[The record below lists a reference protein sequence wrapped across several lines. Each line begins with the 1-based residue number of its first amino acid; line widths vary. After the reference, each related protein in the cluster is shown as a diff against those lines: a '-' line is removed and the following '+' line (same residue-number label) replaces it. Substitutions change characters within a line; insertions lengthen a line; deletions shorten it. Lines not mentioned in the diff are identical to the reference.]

1 MLYKT
6 ENKESYDNNLIKH
19 VATKLLESYPDID
32 ESMISFK
39 HKKSDSSKKLKFIL
53 SLMANLGNI
62 RLTPHQMTTIKSI
75 ISKRMHTFYHT
86 LCKYA
91 RKDMF
96 DKLDIQGVYKELGKL
111 VKYEDDGNGPSDKYI
126 KSWTFS
132 YSLDT
137 KDIILSKEETFDKI
151 KEIFTIDDG
160 TSKVDATLT
169 EGGAGAG
176 AATGAGA
183 AGFVEGGDESKE
195 NAIVIKYPD
204 MREDKWMTIN
214 DVSKM
219 SKFIHGK
226 DLDEII
232 SILEFVFKGTCAN
245 VCNVIIDIAGI
256 LLDEYK
262 DRAKAYDII
271 LRKYK
276 FE

>member
-1 MLYKT
+1 
-6 ENKESYDNNLIKH
+6 
-19 VATKLLESYPDID
+19 
-32 ESMISFK
+32 
-39 HKKSDSSKKLKFIL
+39 
-53 SLMANLGNI
+53 
-62 RLTPHQMTTIKSI
+62 
-75 ISKRMHTFYHT
+75 
-86 LCKYA
+86 
-91 RKDMF
+91 MF

-111 VKYEDDGNGPSDKYI
+111 VKFEDDGNGPSDKYI

-132 YSLDT
+132 YSSDT

-160 TSKVDATLT
+160 TSKVDATLAD
-169 EGGAGAG
+169 GAGAG
-176 AATGAGA
+176 AGAGA
-183 AGFVEGGDESKE
+183 GFVEGGDGAGAGFVEGGDESKE

-204 MREDKWMTIN
+204 MREAKWMTIN